1 MYISYILYSHSGNTG
16 WSKVKTI
23 LVSTRVSENI
33 HINIEY
39 YITYID
45 IDCEAHYLF
54 MPYCPLFT
62 FQNELT
68 EKKWLNVNL
77 LKKEPE
83 NYKNFCLM
91 RESYYIH
98 LFLSFKMEINF

>member
-1 MYISYILYSHSGNTG
+1 MYTSYILYSHSGNTG

-33 HINIEY
+33 HINID
-39 YITYID
+39 YITYIH

-54 MPYCPLFT
+54 MPYCLLFR

-68 EKKWLNVNL
+68 EKKWLN
-77 LKKEPE
+77 
-83 NYKNFCLM
+83 
-91 RESYYIH
+91 ES
-98 LFLSFKMEINF
+98 FEKRF